1 MKTKHNGMYLAA
13 LLLGG
18 LMVAAVAGVWPQS
31 RDDGLLAAAP
41 AAKAVCPDCKD
52 GVMCAACTARKSHA
66 AHAKLVTEL
75 DVALKNLIAAEKAVE
90 DGKKSQALKS
100 LARVR
105 ELLTAIRD
113 RAKSAGTKPAAGPV
127 VKGWTED
134 LELAMKF
141 AARTKRAIVLDFT
154 GSDWCGW
161 CIKLHDEV
169 FSKDAFKDYADKN
182 LVLVAIDFPR
192 SKKLPDEIKQRNS
205 KLARQY
211 SVRGF
216 PTIVI
221 LDSTGKKVLG
231 RTGYVSGG
239 PQAFIAGVKKI
250 LGK

>member
-1 MKTKHNGMYLAA
+1 MKTKRTKLNGMYLAA
-13 LLLGG
+13 LLLAG
-18 LMVAAVAGVWPQS
+18 LMVAAYTAIGEAP
-31 RDDGLLAAAP
+31 AAP
-41 AAKAVCPDCKD
+41 AAKAAKAACPDCKD
-52 GVMCAACTARKSHA
+52 GVMCKACLAKHRHA
-66 AHAKLVTEL
+66 AHAKLAGEL
-75 DVALKNLIAAEKAVE
+75 DVALKNLSTAETAVK
-90 DGKKSQALKS
+90 DSRKSQALKS

-113 RAKSAGTKPAAGPV
+113 RVKSAGAKPPAGPV

-134 LELAMKF
+134 LDLAMKF
-141 AARTKRAIVLDFT
+141 AARTKRPIVLDFT

-192 SKKLPDEIKQRNS
+192 SKKLPDEIKRRNS
-205 KLARQY
+205 KLMAQY
-211 SVRGF
+211 GVRGF

-221 LDSTGKKVLG
+221 LDPTGEKELG
-231 RTGYVSGG
+231 RTGYVRGG
-239 PQAFIAGVKKI
+239 PAAFIAGVKKI

>member
-1 MKTKHNGMYLAA
+1 MKTKRMKLNRMYLAA
-13 LLLGG
+13 LLLAG
-18 LMVAAVAGVWPQS
+18 LMVAVVAGTWSPS

-41 AAKAVCPDCKD
+41 ADKD
-52 GVMCAACTARKSHA
+52 VSAANTR
-66 AHAKLVTEL
+66 LVS
-75 DVALKNLIAAEKAVE
+75 DIDMVLKNLATAQKAVT
-90 DGKKSQALKS
+90 DGKKSQAIKS
-100 LARVR
+100 LVMVKD
-105 ELLTAIRD
+105 LLTDMRN

-134 LELAMKF
+134 LDLAMKF
-141 AARTKRAIVLDFT
+141 AARTKRPIVLDFT

-169 FSKDAFKDYADKN
+169 FSKTAFKDYADKN

-205 KLARQY
+205 ELARQY

-221 LDSTGKKVLG
+221 LDPTGKKELG
-231 RTGYVSGG
+231 RTGYVRGG
-239 PQAFIAGVKKI
+239 PAAFIAGVKKI
-250 LGK
+250 VGKR